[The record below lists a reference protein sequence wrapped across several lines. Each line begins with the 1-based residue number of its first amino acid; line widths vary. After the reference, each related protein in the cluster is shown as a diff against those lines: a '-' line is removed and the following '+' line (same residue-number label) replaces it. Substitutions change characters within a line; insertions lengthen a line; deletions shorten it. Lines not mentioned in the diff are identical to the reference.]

1 MAFTS
6 RWVEPDTSVP
16 VEVLAPPLMG
26 GLVDAALPGV
36 GRIGNGDLDREPLG
50 QPRVLRSLVAPITG
64 QCFAQQG
71 GPVPECRGEAGSR
84 PPRVRPLPPGQ
95 ADHAGGPRHQG
106 ADGRAI
112 AGAVDEVALPVA
124 GHRAGGHRGGPSRG
138 PEADAPGATPP
149 AVRSSGLRVAAHTGR
164 QRGSQPTGGC
174 PCRQDT
180 RGGAA
185 RHSVR
190 ASTPRPDASAQTAT
204 ARDPGVCAR
213 RGWRARPAANVC
225 AVHARDRRPR
235 PALRAHS
242 RRTVLGTRRTTLA
255 SARREWPGARP
266 RRSGSRSASRKCVE
280 PVFGMATP

>member
-50 QPRVLRSLVAPITG
+50 HPRVLRSLVAPITG

-112 AGAVDEVALPVA
+112 AGAVDEVAFPVA
-124 GHRAGGHRGGPSRG
+124 GHRAGGHRGGPLGKRRHILDL
-138 PEADAPGATPP
+138 AA
-149 AVRSSGLRVAAHTGR
+149 AVRPAGR
-164 QRGSQPTGGC
+164 GR
-174 PCRQDT
+174 
-180 RGGAA
+180 
-185 RHSVR
+185 R
-190 ASTPRPDASAQTAT
+190 A
-204 ARDPGVCAR
+204 
-213 RGWRARPAANVC
+213 WRA
-225 AVHARDRRPR
+225 
-235 PALRAHS
+235 
-242 RRTVLGTRRTTLA
+242 
-255 SARREWPGARP
+255 
-266 RRSGSRSASRKCVE
+266 
-280 PVFGMATP
+280 